1 MILVICLEFK
11 EININM
17 LKSNNTSGIKKII
30 FKMLL
35 AERVMSLKEAYWAA
49 KYPLPPKLAIFVK
62 RISCVFYISIYNQK
76 LQEIVFAKSAT
87 FGVNGIL
94 LPLVHVYT
102 FLMDFIFQKTKYET
116 LKN

>member
-1 MILVICLEFK
+1 MF
-11 EININM
+11 
-17 LKSNNTSGIKKII
+17 KSNNTSEIKKV

-76 LQEIVFAKSAT
+76 LQEIVFAKSAS

-94 LPLVHVYT
+94 LPLVHVYWY
-102 FLMDFIFQKTKYET
+102 FIFQKTKYGT
-116 LKN
+116 LQN